1 MEVYNGKIAVTF
13 DELTSTTDGGAVISC
28 SALKGVLRRHPEYRL
43 SKGGGLGQVCRID
56 FDALRE
62 MYRRRFIAKYGDPRK
77 LLADEAL
84 RAELDLTVDEA
95 AKKYYANY
103 RYELRGELVALGEDV
118 QRQLVINAS
127 VLNRMIA
134 IIERRGLLR
143 VKNGG
148 ATMRQLLET
157 AGETYEQL
165 RDAYEHTLPTS
176 VERLR
181 TKINEYKRDGYP
193 ALISKKY
200 GNSNTVVITEESG
213 EYLIALKRS
222 KMPVYTDSMLY
233 TAYCLRAKQEGWK
246 VPRSVRSLTDW
257 LDRPENKRLWMSAA
271 YGQVATDQAYSRKNT
286 TILPSM
292 RDSLWYGDGTK
303 LNLYYKE
310 LVPGPRGGTWRV
322 KTLQVYEVIDAYSE
336 VFLGYSVCETENPRA
351 QYAAYRMALI
361 TAGHRPYEV
370 VHDNQGGHKEG
381 DAVKFLDRLPVKVHR
396 TTKPYSGQSK
406 TIESVFN
413 RFQGQYLAQ
422 DKFFTGMNITAVR
435 KSSHVDTNFVYTNME
450 HLYTRAELIKAY
462 EEYRERWNVAAHPN
476 TGISRMEM
484 YLTSSNPATPAI
496 TEEDMVSMLWW
507 TTEQP
512 VAYTDN
518 GLTVTINGEKRK
530 YEVHERPGVYDYDFL
545 GRNRG
550 RRYYVKYDPCD
561 LSSVRLYTKSSTG
574 DLRFERVAVPPV
586 RIHRNIQEQ
595 LPGEQQLIRDNIKAN
610 EEAYKKREIEA
621 RTIERKYGMSLEQQ
635 GLNRP
640 TLPGGSKKIEEEIER
655 EVHRRTRNLRPK
667 YERMSAGQVSKEI
680 SMMILDRSTGKKQ
693 NDDYG
698 EDQQYRAVA
707 KL

>member
-1 MEVYNGKIAVTF
+1 MEVLNGKIAVTF
-13 DELTSTTDGGAVISC
+13 DELTSTAGGEAVISR
-28 SALKGVLRRHPEYRL
+28 SALEGVLRRHPEYRL

-62 MYRRRFIAKYGDPRK
+62 LYRRRFIAKYGDPRK

-84 RAELDLTVDEA
+84 RAELDLTIDED
-95 AKKYYANY
+95 AKKYYASY

-134 IIERRGLLR
+134 IAKRRNAMR
-143 VKNGG
+143 AANGG
-148 ATMRQLLET
+148 SPIKQLLE
-157 AGETYEQL
+157 ASSDVYEQL
-165 RDAYEHTLPTS
+165 RDAYEHTLPAS
-176 VERLR
+176 LDRLR
-181 TKINEYKRDGYP
+181 AKINEYQRDGYP

-200 GNSNTVVITEESG
+200 GNSNTIVITDEGG

-246 VPRSVRSLTDW
+246 IPRTPRTILDW
-257 LDRPENKRLWMSAA
+257 LNRPENKQLWMSAK
-271 YGQVATDQAYSRKNT
+271 YGKLATQQAYSRKNT

-310 LVPGPRGGTWRV
+310 YVSGANGGTWRI

-336 VFLGYSVCETENPRA
+336 VFLGYSICETENARA

-370 VHDNQGGHKEG
+370 VHDNQGGHKKG
-381 DAVKFLDRLPVKVHR
+381 DAVDFLDRLPVKVHR

-422 DKFFTGMNITAVR
+422 DKFFTGMNITAVK
-435 KSSHVDTNFVYTNME
+435 KSSHVDTDFIYANME
-450 HLYTRAELIKAY
+450 RLYTRAELIKAY
-462 EEYRERWNVAAHPN
+462 EGYREQWNVAAHPN

-484 YLTSSNPATPAI
+484 YLTSTNPATPAI
-496 TEEDMVSMLWW
+496 TEEDMVRMLWW
-507 TTEQP
+507 TTDKP

-545 GRNRG
+545 GHNRG
-550 RRYYVKYDPCD
+550 RQYYVKYDPCD
-561 LSSVRLYTKSSTG
+561 LSSVRLYTKTSTG

-610 EEAYKKREIEA
+610 EEAYKKREIA
-621 RTIERKYGMSLEQQ
+621 AQVIERKHGMALEQQ

-640 TLPGGSKKIEEEIER
+640 VLPGGSKKIEEEIER

-680 SMMILDRSTGKKQ
+680 SMMILDRSAGKKQ
-693 NDDYG
+693 DDDYG